1 MYIFGVQCRTVV
13 FLPCVQEIHRLA
25 AFSDCWSTVCLDD
38 EEVNNA
44 RLWLIKAVWYYTGLE
59 ADTWQS

>member
-1 MYIFGVQCRTVV
+1 VYIFGVQCRTVV
-13 FLPCVQEIHRLA
+13 FLPRVQEIHRLA

-44 RLWLIKAVWYYTGLE
+44 RL
-59 ADTWQS
+59 